1 MKVPSRAALQSL
13 VRQCGAL
20 SAPVVQHP
28 RHSRALHAGEVG
40 VAKSGLVDEPRK
52 LIQRTLPVSWGRQL
66 QPERRFLGIGDGD
79 EDIGLSKHFEQ
90 DRVIGYS
97 PEQVYDVVAAVDLY
111 EDFVPWCQK
120 SRVLWRTDE
129 KMDAEL
135 EIGFKLFVERYTSH
149 VTLKPPSLIKTTVS
163 QSSLFDFLN
172 NEWHFK
178 PGPTPDSCHL
188 FFVVDFQ
195 FKSPLY
201 RRVANLFFNEVQAQ
215 LVGSFEERCQA
226 VYGPSMETVMR

>member
-1 MKVPSRAALQSL
+1 VGPTRNFGVGKGLGLLRDE
-13 VRQCGAL
+13 VRL
-20 SAPVVQHP
+20 M
-28 RHSRALHAGEVG
+28 
-40 VAKSGLVDEPRK
+40 
-52 LIQRTLPVSWGRQL
+52 QRTFPTSLGRQV
-66 QPERRFLGIGDGD
+66 QPERGFLGIGDGD
-79 EDIGLSKHFEQ
+79 EELGLSKHFEQ
-90 DRVIGYS
+90 NRVIGYT
-97 PEQVYDVVAAVDLY
+97 PEQVFDVVAAVDLY

-120 SRVLWRTDE
+120 SKVLWRTDE

-135 EIGFKLFVERYTSH
+135 EIGFKLFVERYLSH
-149 VTLKPPSLIKTTVS
+149 VQLKPPNIIKTSVS

-178 PGPTPDSCHL
+178 PGPTADSCHL
-188 FFVVDFQ
+188 FFVVDFR

-226 VYGPSMETVMR
+226 VYGPSMETIMR